1 MERNTRLTV
10 KHGNTLIGGRHGISD
25 FNRDRIRYFYCNYL
39 YKKITLEQR
48 HFKLVVSKQSLLY
61 QI

>member
-1 MERNTRLTV
+1 MEKDTRLTV
-10 KHGNTLIGGRHGISD
+10 KHGNTLIGGRHGISG

-39 YKKITLEQR
+39 HKKITLEQR